1 MAKKCRLTEEERALF
16 TLVNRAVFANPFTD
30 ARAELDLKIAG
41 VPSAASE
48 IKRIGLALERIA
60 RKVAVFER
68 EGRADINCYTGKDRI
83 LAEISFLFEFFH
95 RFLDRFDAFIQDQIT
110 AGKNPLKVPFAR
122 EAYHYLQK
130 RGFEL
135 ESICRYFEVLYQL
148 RRAYFFID
156 RNLVGRSRCMR
167 ALRRKLWNNV
177 FTQDLDLYNRY
188 LWNRMEDFATLL
200 LGETGTGKGTA
211 AAAIGRSGFIPFDE
225 KSGRFVESFTESF
238 ITLNLSEYPENL
250 IESELF
256 GHRKGAFTGAVE
268 DFEGIFDRC
277 SSHGAI
283 FLDEIGEVSVPV
295 QIKLLQVIQER
306 VFSPVGSHARHRFRG
321 RVIAATNR
329 PIEKLRQ
336 KGRMRDDFYY
346 RLCSDLITVPPLRQR
361 IQEDPAELDDLLAL
375 LVTRMLGSPSAEIT
389 GMVRQVIERQLGKD
403 YAWPGNVRELEQC
416 IRSILLN
423 QRYTGQTGS
432 QAQDLTAQLVE
443 NLTAGKLE
451 AQQLLA
457 GYCAMLHQR
466 HHTYEAV
473 ARITRLD
480 RRTVKKYVDGWE
492 EPE

>member
-1 MAKKCRLTEEERALF
+1 MVKKCRLSDEERSFF

-30 ARAELDLKIAG
+30 ERAELDLKIAG
-41 VPSAASE
+41 ASSAPSE
-48 IKRIGLALERIA
+48 TERINMALEAIS
-60 RKVAVFER
+60 RKLAAFGR
-68 EGRADINCYTGKDRI
+68 EGRADINCYSGKDRI
-83 LAEISFLFEFFH
+83 LAETSFLFEFFH
-95 RFLDRFDAFIQDQIT
+95 QFLDRFDSFIQDQIT
-110 AGKNPLKVPFAR
+110 AGSKLLKVPFAR
-122 EAYHYLQK
+122 DAFRYLHE
-130 RGFEL
+130 RGFETADV
-135 ESICRYFEVLYQL
+135 CRYFEVTYQL

-167 ALRRKLWNNV
+167 ELRHKLWNNV

-211 AAAIGRSGFIPFDE
+211 ASAIGRSGFIPFDE

-238 ITLNLSEYPENL
+238 IALNLSEHPENL

-283 FLDEIGEVSVPV
+283 FLDEIGEVSVPI

-336 KGRMRDDFYY
+336 KGGLRDDFYY

-361 IQEDPAELDDLLAL
+361 IQEDSAELDDLLSL
-375 LVTRMLGSPSAEIT
+375 LVTRMLGNESPEIT
-389 GMVRQVIERQLGKD
+389 GMVRKVIDRQLGKN
-403 YAWPGNVRELEQC
+403 YPWPGNVRELEQC
-416 IRSILLN
+416 IRSIILN
-423 QRYTGQTGS
+423 QRYTGQAGY
-432 QAQDLTAQLVE
+432 QAKDLTGRLVE
-443 NLTAGKLE
+443 NLQAGTLE

-466 HHTYEAV
+466 YGTYEAV
-473 ARITRLD
+473 ARTTGLD
-480 RRTVKKYVDGWE
+480 RRTVKKYVDGWKDVD
-492 EPE
+492 